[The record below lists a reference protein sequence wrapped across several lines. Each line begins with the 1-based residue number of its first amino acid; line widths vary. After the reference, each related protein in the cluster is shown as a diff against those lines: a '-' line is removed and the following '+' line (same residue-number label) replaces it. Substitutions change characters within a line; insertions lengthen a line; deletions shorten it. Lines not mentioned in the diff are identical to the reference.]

1 MPVGP
6 LQGDDFARLV
16 EPHRAELLAHCYRML
31 GSLQDAEDALQE
43 SLVAAWRGWEGFEG
57 RSSLRTWLYAVTTN
71 RCLNQR
77 RSHQRRRSQEW
88 DVAGLTPPEPTRLGE
103 VVWLEPLP
111 SHLAD
116 IALPDS
122 PDVLHERSETISLA
136 FVTALQTLPPRQVA
150 VLVLRDVMG
159 FPAKDVAEMLGTTVE
174 SVTSALKRGR
184 AGLHRH
190 REPGL
195 PWDRP
200 DAPHGSPEELDVAE
214 RFARAYERADL
225 GAIVELLTDDVFMSM
240 PPMPLEYE
248 GREVTRDFVALFFAS
263 GRRYRLVPTRA
274 NDQPAFGMYL
284 VGRDGVAHASGF
296 LVLGVRDGRISRLT
310 RFETGVLPR
319 FGLPRTL
326 APE

>member
-1 MPVGP
+1 M
-6 LQGDDFARLV
+6 
-16 EPHRAELLAHCYRML
+16 
-31 GSLQDAEDALQE
+31 
-43 SLVAAWRGWEGFEG
+43 AAWRGWEGFEG

-71 RCLNQR
+71 RCLNLR

-159 FPAKDVAEMLGTTVE
+159 FPAKDVAQMLGTTTE

-184 AGLHRH
+184 AGLRRH

-200 DAPHGSPEELDVAE
+200 DDPHGSPEELDVAE

-225 GAIVELLTDDVFMSM
+225 AAIVELLTDDVFMSM

-284 VGRDGVAHASGF
+284 VGRDGAAHASGF
-296 LVLGVRDGRISRLT
+296 LVLGVRDGLISRLT